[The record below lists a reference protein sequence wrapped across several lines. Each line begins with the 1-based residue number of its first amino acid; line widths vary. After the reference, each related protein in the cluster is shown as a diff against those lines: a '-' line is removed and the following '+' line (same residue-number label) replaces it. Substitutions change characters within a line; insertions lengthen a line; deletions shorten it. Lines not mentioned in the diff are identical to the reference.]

1 MSNKKLGSDFEREFA
16 QILDSHGFWVHLM
29 AQNAAGQPFDVLAAR
44 NGKTYPID
52 CKVCVNDYF
61 RLDRVEDNQRLS
73 MWKWRERRNKHGW
86 FALKLSNGDI
96 WMVADKTIEQF
107 ASDGLHTLTSKM
119 IETYGFVL
127 EEWVEIY

>member
-61 RLDRVEDNQRLS
+61 RLDRVEQTWLVCS
-73 MWKWRERRNKHGW
+73 E
-86 FALKLSNGDI
+86 
-96 WMVADKTIEQF
+96 TIQGRYL
-107 ASDGLHTLTSKM
+107 DGGRQNH
-119 IETYGFVL
+119 
-127 EEWVEIY
+127 